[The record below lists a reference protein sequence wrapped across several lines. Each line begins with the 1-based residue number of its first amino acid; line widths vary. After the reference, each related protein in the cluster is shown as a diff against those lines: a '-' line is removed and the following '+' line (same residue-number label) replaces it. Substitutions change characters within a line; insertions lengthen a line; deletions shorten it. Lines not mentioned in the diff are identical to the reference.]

1 MKTIKG
7 TAVVRAHRVAIISHD
22 CDGYLAPPARTQH
35 LSVLDNNPGVVVREL
50 MLRIPSR
57 LIDLHDVRTRG
68 LPRSPSNAIRESLAI
83 LLMTAN
89 QLEDLKS
96 SSLVIQLWI

>member
-22 CDGYLAPPARTQH
+22 CDGYLAPQARTQH

-57 LIDLHDVRTRG
+57 FIDLHDVRTRG
-68 LPRSPSNAIRESLAI
+68 LPRSPSKCNSGIAGNTSNDCEPVRRP
-83 LLMTAN
+83 
-89 QLEDLKS
+89 
-96 SSLVIQLWI
+96 